1 MRNLLIIC
9 LIAVLTAFMGLFN
22 QMYILSDEE
31 CIWYAYGAAT
41 CGAVAIGVIIYEIAL
56 WNKNQKSP

>member
-1 MRNLLIIC
+1 MRNLFILV
-9 LIAVLTAFMGLFN
+9 LTVVLTAVMGLFN

-41 CGAVAIGVIIYEIAL
+41 CGTAAVIIIIHEVAL
-56 WNKNQKSP
+56 WNKNQKSQ